1 MKDLVLRGMEEVGSG
16 DQQQLQQ
23 QQRWVLVT
31 GGAGYIGSHTVLQML
46 LEGYKVVIVDNLDN
60 SCEEAVHRV
69 RELAGKNHGRNLI
82 FKLVDLCDHD
92 ALEDV
97 FNTFRY
103 AAVETLYNFC
113 LCMLQIGFTKFC

>member
-1 MKDLVLRGMEEVGSG
+1 MKDLVLRGMDEVGSG
-16 DQQQLQQ
+16 DQQQQQQQQQ

-82 FKLVDLCDHD
+82 FKLVCVC
-92 ALEDV
+92 ALV
-97 FNTFRY
+97 IIFF
-103 AAVETLYNFC
+103 LF
-113 LCMLQIGFTKFC
+113 LFFFGWFFWLKKFT

>member
-69 RELAGKNHGRNLI
+69 RELAGKNHGRDLI
-82 FKLVDLCDHD
+82 FKLVCVCTCDHFFSVS
-92 ALEDV
+92 V
-97 FNTFRY
+97 FFSLVFL
-103 AAVETLYNFC
+103 AATNLLDFV
-113 LCMLQIGFTKFC
+113 

>member
-16 DQQQLQQ
+16 DQQQQQQQ

-31 GGAGYIGSHTVLQML
+31 GGAGYIGSHTVLQTL

-82 FKLVDLCDHD
+82 FKLVCVCTCDHFFF
-92 ALEDV
+92 LVLFFFPLV
-97 FNTFRY
+97 FL
-103 AAVETLYNFC
+103 AATNLLDFV
-113 LCMLQIGFTKFC
+113 

>member
-16 DQQQLQQ
+16 DQQQQQ

-82 FKLVDLCDHD
+82 FKLVCVCVCTCDHFFF
-92 ALEDV
+92 V
-97 FNTFRY
+97 
-103 AAVETLYNFC
+103 
-113 LCMLQIGFTKFC
+113 GFFGSNKFT